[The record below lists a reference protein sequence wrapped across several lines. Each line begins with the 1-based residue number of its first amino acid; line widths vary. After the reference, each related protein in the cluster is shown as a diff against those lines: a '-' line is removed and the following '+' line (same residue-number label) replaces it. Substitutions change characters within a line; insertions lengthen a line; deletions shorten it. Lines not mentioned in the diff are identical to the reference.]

1 MKILNLLIKKEII
14 KKEKMGKREVYLD
27 NSATTQVRKEV
38 LEEMLPYFT
47 EVYGNASSVH
57 TFGQKA
63 KVALTKSRETFAK
76 LINAESPEEIIFTSC
91 GTESDNIAIV
101 GSLLA
106 NEGNHVI
113 TSKIEHHA
121 ILFTCQN
128 LEKNGYKADY
138 ISTDKTGR
146 VNIEE
151 LKSKITDDTVIVS
164 IMHANN
170 EIGVIEPIEEISKL
184 LKEINKTRKN
194 KILLHTDAVQTAGKL
209 KLDVQKLGVDLL
221 SVSGHKFYGPKGIG
235 ALYIRKGTKIEP
247 LFHGGHHE
255 FGMKP
260 GTENVAEIVGMTKAL
275 ELANE
280 EMEQE
285 SKKIYNLR
293 NKLMNGIVEK
303 IPEVVINTDIKY
315 AVPSVLSVSFNYI
328 EGESLLLMLDMAGI
342 AASAGSA
349 CATGSAEPSH
359 VLSAI
364 GASPLAAQGTLRFSL
379 GRYNTEEDID
389 YVLEVL
395 PNLVEKV
402 RKMSPVWEQRK

>member
-1 MKILNLLIKKEII
+1 M
-14 KKEKMGKREVYLD
+14 EKRNVYLD
-27 NSATTQVRKEV
+27 NSATTETRTEV
-38 LEEMLPYFT
+38 VNEMMPYFSKI
-47 EVYGNASSVH
+47 YGNASSVH
-57 TFGQKA
+57 TYGQQAKA
-63 KVALTKSRETFAK
+63 ALTKARETFAK
-76 LINAESPEEIIFTSC
+76 LINANSPEEIIFTSG
-91 GTESDNIAIV
+91 GTESDSIAIV

-106 NEGNHVI
+106 NKGKHII

-128 LEKNGYKADY
+128 LEKQGYKADY
-138 ISTDKTGR
+138 ISVDNIGKI
-146 VNIEE
+146 NIEE

-170 EIGVIEPIEEISKL
+170 EIGTIEPIKEISKV
-184 LKEINKTRKN
+184 LKEINKTRKD
-194 KILLHTDAVQTAGKL
+194 KILLHTDAVQTAGKV

-260 GTENVAEIVGMTKAL
+260 GTENVAGIVGITKAL
-275 ELANE
+275 ELANL
-280 EMEQE
+280 EMETE
-285 SKKIYNLR
+285 NRKIFYLR
-293 NKLMNGIVEK
+293 RKLADGIVEK
-303 IPEVVINTDIKY
+303 IPEIIINTDIY
-315 AVPSVLSVSFNYI
+315 SSVPNVLSVSFNYL

-364 GASPLAAQGTLRFSL
+364 GANPLAAQGTIRFSL
-379 GRYNTEEDID
+379 GRYNTDEDID

-395 PNLVEKV
+395 PNLVERV
-402 RKMSPVWEQRK
+402 RQMSPIWMNRGFEE

>member
-1 MKILNLLIKKEII
+1 MN
-14 KKEKMGKREVYLD
+14 KRKVYLD

-38 LEEMLPYFT
+38 VDAMIPYFT
-47 EVYGNASSVH
+47 EIYGNASSVH
-57 TFGQKA
+57 TYGQEA
-63 KVALTKSRETFAK
+63 KQALSQSREKFAK
-76 LINAESPEEIIFTSC
+76 LINAQSSEEIIFTSC

-106 NEGNHVI
+106 NEGKHVI

-121 ILFTCQN
+121 VLFTCQN

-138 ISTDKTGR
+138 ISVDKSGR
-146 VNIEE
+146 INLEE
-151 LKSKITDDTVIVS
+151 LTNKITDDTVIVS

-170 EIGVIEPIEEISKL
+170 EIGVIEPIEEISKI
-184 LKEINKTRKN
+184 LKEKNKNRKN
-194 KILLHTDAVQTAGKL
+194 KILLHTDAVQTSGKL

-235 ALYIRKGTKIEP
+235 ALYIRKGTKISP

-260 GTENVAEIVGMTKAL
+260 GTENIAEIVGMTKAL

-280 EMEQE
+280 EMEEE
-285 SKKIYNLR
+285 SKKIYELR
-293 NKLMNGIVEK
+293 NKLMDGIVNK
-303 IPEVVINTDIKY
+303 ISDVVINTDIKY
-315 AVPSVLSVSFNYI
+315 AVPSILSVSFNYI
-328 EGESLLLMLDMAGI
+328 EGESLLLMLDMAQI

-349 CATGSAEPSH
+349 CATGSSEPSH

-364 GASPLAAQGTLRFSL
+364 GATPISAQGTLRFSL
-379 GRYNTEEDID
+379 GRYNTQEDID
-389 YVLEVL
+389 YVLDVL
-395 PNLVEKV
+395 PKLVEKV
-402 RKMSPVWEQRK
+402 RQMSPVWNNR

>member
-1 MKILNLLIKKEII
+1 M
-14 KKEKMGKREVYLD
+14 VYLD
-27 NSATTQVRKEV
+27 SSATTKVREEV
-38 LEEMLPYFT
+38 LKEMLPYFT
-47 EVYGNASSVH
+47 DVYGNASSVH
-57 TFGQKA
+57 TYGQKA
-63 KVALTKSRETFAK
+63 KAALTKARETFAK

-138 ISTDKTGR
+138 ISTDKIGR

-170 EIGVIEPIEEISKL
+170 EIGVIEPIEEISKV

-194 KILLHTDAVQTAGKL
+194 KVLLHTDAVQTAGKL

-275 ELANE
+275 ELANK
-280 EMEQE
+280 EMEHE
-285 SKKIYNLR
+285 SKKIFKLR
-293 NKLMNGIVEK
+293 NKLMNGILEK

-349 CATGSAEPSH
+349 CATGSSEPSH

>member
-1 MKILNLLIKKEII
+1 MK
-14 KKEKMGKREVYLD
+14 KRNVYLD

-47 EVYGNASSVH
+47 EIYGNASSVH
-57 TFGQKA
+57 TFGQEAKA
-63 KVALTKSRETFAK
+63 ALIKARETFAK
-76 LINAESPEEIIFTSC
+76 LINADSPEEIIFTSC
-91 GTESDNIAIV
+91 GTEADNIAIA
-101 GSLLA
+101 GSLIA
-106 NEGNHVI
+106 NKGKHVI
-113 TSKIEHHA
+113 TSRIEHHA

-128 LEKNGYKADY
+128 LEKHGYRADY
-138 ISTDKTGR
+138 ISTDKIGR
-146 VNIEE
+146 INIEE
-151 LKSKITDDTVIVS
+151 LKNKITDDTVIIS

-170 EIGVIEPIEEISKL
+170 EIGVIEPVEEVSKI

-235 ALYIRKGTKIEP
+235 TLYIRKGTNIEP

-260 GTENVAEIVGMTKAL
+260 GTENVAGIVGMTKAL
-275 ELANE
+275 ELANS
-280 EMEQE
+280 EMEEE
-285 SKKIYNLR
+285 SKKIFYLR
-293 NKLMNGIVEK
+293 NKLAKGIVEK
-303 IPEVVINTDIKY
+303 IPEVVINTDLNN
-315 AVPSVLSVSFNYI
+315 SVAGILSVSFNYI
-328 EGESLLLMLDMAGI
+328 EGETLLLMLDMAGI

-364 GASPLAAQGTLRFSL
+364 GANPLAAQGTLRFSF

-395 PNLVEKV
+395 PNLVERA
-402 RKMSPVWEQRK
+402 RKMSPVWNSK

>member
-1 MKILNLLIKKEII
+1 M
-14 KKEKMGKREVYLD
+14 EKRNVYLD

-38 LEEMLPYFT
+38 LGEMLPYFT
-47 EVYGNASSVH
+47 DVYGNASSVH
-57 TFGQKA
+57 TYGQKA
-63 KVALTKSRETFAK
+63 KAALTKARETFAK
-76 LINAESPEEIIFTSC
+76 LINANSPDEIIFTSC

-128 LEKNGYKADY
+128 LEKQGYKADY
-138 ISTDKTGR
+138 ISTDNTGR
-146 VNIEE
+146 INIKE
-151 LKSKITDDTVIVS
+151 LKNKITDDTVIVS

-170 EIGVIEPIEEISKL
+170 EIGIIEPIEEVSKL

-235 ALYIRKGTKIEP
+235 ALYIRKGIKIEP

-275 ELANE
+275 ELANL
-280 EMEQE
+280 EMEHE
-285 SKKIYNLR
+285 SKKIFELR
-293 NKLMNGIVEK
+293 NKLAKGIVEK
-303 IPEVVINTDIKY
+303 IPEVIINTDIKN

-379 GRYNTEEDID
+379 GRNNTEEDID

-395 PNLVEKV
+395 PKLVERV
-402 RKMSPVWEQRK
+402 RQMSPIWKNRE

>member
-1 MKILNLLIKKEII
+1 M
-14 KKEKMGKREVYLD
+14 EKRNVYLD

-47 EVYGNASSVH
+47 DVYGNASSVH
-57 TFGQKA
+57 TYGQKA
-63 KVALTKSRETFAK
+63 KAALTKARETFAK
-76 LINAESPEEIIFTSC
+76 LINANSPDEIIFTSC

-128 LEKNGYKADY
+128 LEKQGYKADY
-138 ISTDKTGR
+138 ISTDNTGR
-146 VNIEE
+146 INIKE
-151 LKSKITDDTVIVS
+151 LKNKITDNTVIVS

-170 EIGVIEPIEEISKL
+170 EIGIIEPIEEVSKL

-235 ALYIRKGTKIEP
+235 ALYIRKGIKIEP

-275 ELANE
+275 ELANL
-280 EMEQE
+280 EMEHE
-285 SKKIYNLR
+285 SKKIFELR
-293 NKLMNGIVEK
+293 NKLAKGIVEK
-303 IPEVVINTDIKY
+303 IPEVIINTDIKN

-379 GRYNTEEDID
+379 GRNNTEEDID

-395 PNLVEKV
+395 PKLVERV
-402 RKMSPVWEQRK
+402 RQMSPIWKNRE

>member
-1 MKILNLLIKKEII
+1 M
-14 KKEKMGKREVYLD
+14 VYLD
-27 NSATTQVRKEV
+27 SSATTKVREEV
-38 LEEMLPYFT
+38 LKEMLPYFT
-47 EVYGNASSVH
+47 DVYGNASSVH
-57 TFGQKA
+57 TYGQQSKA
-63 KVALTKSRETFAK
+63 ALTKARETFAK

-146 VNIEE
+146 VNIDE

-293 NKLMNGIVEK
+293 NKLMNGILEK

-402 RKMSPVWEQRK
+402 RKMSPVWNSKTEA

>member
-1 MKILNLLIKKEII
+1 M
-14 KKEKMGKREVYLD
+14 EKRKVYLD
-27 NSATTQVRKEV
+27 SSATTKVREEV
-38 LEEMLPYFT
+38 LKEMLPYFT
-47 EVYGNASSVH
+47 DIYGNASSVH
-57 TFGQKA
+57 TYGQQSKA
-63 KVALTKSRETFAK
+63 ALTKARETFAK

-121 ILFTCQN
+121 VLFTCQN
-128 LEKNGYKADY
+128 LAKKGYKADF
-138 ISTDKTGR
+138 ISVDKTGR

-151 LKSKITDDTVIVS
+151 LKNKITDDTVIVS

-170 EIGVIEPIEEISKL
+170 EIGVIEPIEEISKV

-285 SKKIYNLR
+285 SKKIFKLR

-389 YVLEVL
+389 YVLDVL
-395 PNLVEKV
+395 PKLVERV
-402 RKMSPVWEQRK
+402 RKMSPVWNNKVEE

>member
-1 MKILNLLIKKEII
+1 M
-14 KKEKMGKREVYLD
+14 EKRNVYLD
-27 NSATTQVRKEV
+27 SSATTKVREEV
-38 LEEMLPYFT
+38 LKEMLPYFT
-47 EVYGNASSVH
+47 DVYGNASSVH
-57 TFGQKA
+57 TYGQQSKA
-63 KVALTKSRETFAK
+63 ALTKARETFAK

-128 LEKNGYKADY
+128 LVKKGYKADF
-138 ISTDKTGR
+138 ISVDKTGR

-170 EIGVIEPIEEISKL
+170 EIGVIEPIEEISKV

-280 EMEQE
+280 ELEQE
-285 SKKIYNLR
+285 SKKIFKLR
-293 NKLMNGIVEK
+293 NKLMNGILEK

-315 AVPSVLSVSFNYI
+315 AVSSVLSVSFNYI

-389 YVLEVL
+389 YVLDVL
-395 PNLVEKV
+395 PTLVERV
-402 RKMSPVWEQRK
+402 RKMSPVWNNKTED

>member
-1 MKILNLLIKKEII
+1 M
-14 KKEKMGKREVYLD
+14 EKRNVYLD
-27 NSATTQVRKEV
+27 SSATTKVREEV
-38 LEEMLPYFT
+38 LKEMLPYFT
-47 EVYGNASSVH
+47 DVYGNASSVH
-57 TFGQKA
+57 TYGQQSKA
-63 KVALTKSRETFAK
+63 ALTGARETFAK

-128 LEKNGYKADY
+128 LEKKGYKADY
-138 ISTDKTGR
+138 ISVDKIGR

-170 EIGVIEPIEEISKL
+170 EIGVIEPIEEISKV

-194 KILLHTDAVQTAGKL
+194 KVLLHTDAVQTAGKL

-275 ELANE
+275 ELANK

-285 SKKIYNLR
+285 SKKIYELR

-315 AVPSVLSVSFNYI
+315 AVPSVLSVSFNYL

-389 YVLEVL
+389 YVLDVL
-395 PNLVEKV
+395 PNIVEKV

>member
-1 MKILNLLIKKEII
+1 M
-14 KKEKMGKREVYLD
+14 EKRNVYLD
-27 NSATTQVRKEV
+27 SSATTKVREEV
-38 LEEMLPYFT
+38 LKEMLPYFT
-47 EVYGNASSVH
+47 DVYGNASSVH
-57 TFGQKA
+57 TYGQQSKA
-63 KVALTKSRETFAK
+63 ALTRARETFAK

-128 LEKNGYKADY
+128 LEKKGYKEDY
-138 ISTDKTGR
+138 ISVDKIGR

-151 LKSKITDDTVIVS
+151 LKSKISDDTVIVS

-170 EIGVIEPIEEISKL
+170 EIGVIEPIEEISKV

-194 KILLHTDAVQTAGKL
+194 KVLLHTDAVQTAGKL

-285 SKKIYNLR
+285 SKKIFKLR
-293 NKLMNGIVEK
+293 NKLMNGILEK

-395 PNLVEKV
+395 PKLVERV
-402 RKMSPVWEQRK
+402 RQMSPVWEQRK

>member
-1 MKILNLLIKKEII
+1 M
-14 KKEKMGKREVYLD
+14 EKRNVYLD
-27 NSATTQVRKEV
+27 SSATTKVREEV
-38 LEEMLPYFT
+38 LKEILPYFT
-47 EVYGNASSVH
+47 DVYGNASSVH
-57 TFGQKA
+57 TYGQQSKA
-63 KVALTKSRETFAK
+63 ALTKARETFAK

-91 GTESDNIAIV
+91 GTESDNIAIA

-121 ILFTCQN
+121 VLFTCQN
-128 LEKNGYKADY
+128 LEKKGYKADY
-138 ISTDKTGR
+138 ISVDKTGR

-151 LKSKITDDTVIVS
+151 LKNKITDDTVIVS

-170 EIGVIEPIEEISKL
+170 EIGVIEPIEEISKV

-285 SKKIYNLR
+285 SKKIYELR

-303 IPEVVINTDIKY
+303 IPEVVINTDIRY

-389 YVLEVL
+389 YVLDVL
-395 PNLVEKV
+395 PKLVERV
-402 RKMSPVWEQRK
+402 RKMSPVWNNKLED

>member
-1 MKILNLLIKKEII
+1 MN
-14 KKEKMGKREVYLD
+14 KRKVYLD

-38 LEEMLPYFT
+38 LDAMIPYFT

-57 TFGQKA
+57 TYGQEA
-63 KVALTKSRETFAK
+63 KQALTKSRERFAK
-76 LINAESPEEIIFTSC
+76 LINAQFSEEIIFTSC
-91 GTESDNIAIV
+91 GTESDNISIV

-106 NEGNHVI
+106 NEGKHVI

-121 ILFTCQN
+121 VLYTCQN
-128 LEKNGYKADY
+128 LEKKGYKVDY
-138 ISTDKTGR
+138 ISVNKSGR
-146 VNIEE
+146 INLEE
-151 LKSKITDDTVIVS
+151 LNNKITEDTVIVS

-170 EIGVIEPIEEISKL
+170 EIGVIEPIEKISKIL
-184 LKEINKTRKN
+184 EEKNKNRKN

-235 ALYIRKGTKIEP
+235 ALYIRKGTKISP

-260 GTENVAEIVGMTKAL
+260 GTENIAEIVGMTKAL

-280 EMEQE
+280 ELEEE
-285 SKKIYNLR
+285 SKKIYALR
-293 NKLMNGIVEK
+293 NKLMDGIVAK
-303 IPEVVINTDIKY
+303 IPDVVINTDIKY
-315 AVPSVLSVSFNYI
+315 AVPSVLSVSFNCI
-328 EGESLLLMLDMAGI
+328 EGESLLLMLDVAQI

-349 CATGSAEPSH
+349 CATGSSEPSH

-364 GASPLAAQGTLRFSL
+364 GVTPIAAQGTLRFSL
-379 GRYNTEEDID
+379 GRYNTQEDID
-389 YVLEVL
+389 YVLDVL
-395 PNLVEKV
+395 PKLVKKV
-402 RKMSPVWEQRK
+402 RQMSPVWNNR

>member
-1 MKILNLLIKKEII
+1 M
-14 KKEKMGKREVYLD
+14 EKRNVYLD

-47 EVYGNASSVH
+47 DVYGNASSVH
-57 TFGQKA
+57 TYGQKA
-63 KVALTKSRETFAK
+63 KAALTKARETFAK
-76 LINAESPEEIIFTSC
+76 LINANSPDEIIFTSC
-91 GTESDNIAIV
+91 GTESDNIAIL

-128 LEKNGYKADY
+128 LEKQGYKADY
-138 ISTDKTGR
+138 ISTDNTGR
-146 VNIEE
+146 INIKE
-151 LKSKITDDTVIVS
+151 LKNKITDNTVIVS

-170 EIGVIEPIEEISKL
+170 EIGIIEPIEEVSKL

-235 ALYIRKGTKIEP
+235 ALYIRKGIKIEP

-275 ELANE
+275 ELANL
-280 EMEQE
+280 EMEHE
-285 SKKIYNLR
+285 SKKIFELR
-293 NKLMNGIVEK
+293 NKLAKGIVEK
-303 IPEVVINTDIKY
+303 IPEVIINTDIKN

-379 GRYNTEEDID
+379 GRNNTEEDID

-395 PNLVEKV
+395 PKLVERV
-402 RKMSPVWEQRK
+402 RQMSPIWKNRE

>member
-1 MKILNLLIKKEII
+1 M
-14 KKEKMGKREVYLD
+14 EKRMVYLD
-27 NSATTQVRKEV
+27 NSATTKVREEV
-38 LEEMLPYFT
+38 LKEMLPFFT
-47 EVYGNASSVH
+47 DIYGNASSVH
-57 TFGQKA
+57 TYGQQSKS
-63 KVALTKSRETFAK
+63 ALTKARETFAK
-76 LINAESPEEIIFTSC
+76 LINAQYPEEIIFTSC

-128 LEKNGYKADY
+128 LAKKGYKADF
-138 ISTDKTGR
+138 ISTDKIGR

-170 EIGVIEPIEEISKL
+170 EIGVIEPIEEISAV

-194 KILLHTDAVQTAGKL
+194 KILLHTDSVQTAGKL
-209 KLDVQKLGVDLL
+209 KIDVQKLGVDLL
-221 SVSGHKFYGPKGIG
+221 SMSGHKFYGPKGVG
-235 ALYIRKGTKIEP
+235 VLYIKKGTKIEP

-260 GTENVAEIVGMTKAL
+260 GTENVAGIVGITKAL

-285 SKKIYNLR
+285 SKKIFKLR
-293 NKLMNGIVEK
+293 NKLMNGILEK

-315 AVPSVLSVSFNYI
+315 SVPSVLSVSFNYI

-395 PNLVEKV
+395 PKLVEKV
-402 RKMSPVWEQRK
+402 RKMSPVWNSKTDE

>member
-1 MKILNLLIKKEII
+1 M
-14 KKEKMGKREVYLD
+14 EKRNVYLD

-47 EVYGNASSVH
+47 DVYGNASSVH
-57 TFGQKA
+57 TYGQKA
-63 KVALTKSRETFAK
+63 KAALTKARETFAK
-76 LINAESPEEIIFTSC
+76 LINANSPDEIIFTSC

-128 LEKNGYKADY
+128 LEKQGYKADY
-138 ISTDKTGR
+138 ISTDNTGR
-146 VNIEE
+146 INIKE
-151 LKSKITDDTVIVS
+151 LKNKITDDTVIVS

-170 EIGVIEPIEEISKL
+170 EIGIIEPIEEVSKL

-235 ALYIRKGTKIEP
+235 ALYIRKGIKIEP

-275 ELANE
+275 ELANL
-280 EMEQE
+280 EMEHE
-285 SKKIYNLR
+285 SKKIFELR
-293 NKLMNGIVEK
+293 NKLAKGIVEK
-303 IPEVVINTDIKY
+303 IPEVIINTDIKN

-379 GRYNTEEDID
+379 GRNNTEEDID

-395 PNLVEKV
+395 PKLVERV
-402 RKMSPVWEQRK
+402 RQMSPIWKNRE

>member
-1 MKILNLLIKKEII
+1 LAKK
-14 KKEKMGKREVYLD
+14 
-27 NSATTQVRKEV
+27 
-38 LEEMLPYFT
+38 
-47 EVYGNASSVH
+47 
-57 TFGQKA
+57 
-63 KVALTKSRETFAK
+63 
-76 LINAESPEEIIFTSC
+76 
-91 GTESDNIAIV
+91 
-101 GSLLA
+101 
-106 NEGNHVI
+106 
-113 TSKIEHHA
+113 
-121 ILFTCQN
+121 
-128 LEKNGYKADY
+128 GYKADF
-138 ISTDKTGR
+138 ISTDNIGR
-146 VNIEE
+146 INIEE

-170 EIGVIEPIEEISKL
+170 EIGVIEPIEEVSKVL
-184 LKEINKTRKN
+184 QEINKTREN

-275 ELANE
+275 ELANL
-280 EMEQE
+280 EMEHE
-285 SKKIYNLR
+285 SKKIFELR

-303 IPEVVINTDIKY
+303 IPEVVINTDIKN

-379 GRYNTEEDID
+379 GRNNTKEDID

-395 PNLVEKV
+395 PKLVERV
-402 RKMSPVWEQRK
+402 RQMSPVWNNK

>member
-1 MKILNLLIKKEII
+1 M
-14 KKEKMGKREVYLD
+14 EKRNVYLD
-27 NSATTQVRKEV
+27 SSATTKVREEV
-38 LEEMLPYFT
+38 LKEMLPYFT
-47 EVYGNASSVH
+47 DVYGNASSVH
-57 TFGQKA
+57 TYGQQSKA
-63 KVALTKSRETFAK
+63 ALTKARETFAK

-146 VNIEE
+146 VNIDE

-170 EIGVIEPIEEISKL
+170 EIGVIEPIEEISKV

-285 SKKIYNLR
+285 SKKIFKLR
-293 NKLMNGIVEK
+293 NKLMNGILEK

-402 RKMSPVWEQRK
+402 RKMSPVWNNKTEE